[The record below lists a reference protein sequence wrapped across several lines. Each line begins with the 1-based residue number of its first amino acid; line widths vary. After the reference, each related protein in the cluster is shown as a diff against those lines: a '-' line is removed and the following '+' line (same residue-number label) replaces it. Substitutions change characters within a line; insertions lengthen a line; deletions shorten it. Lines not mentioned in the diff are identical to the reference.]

1 MQTNLKHKLD
11 SLDLKERLNGN
22 SLFLHKFSGFSTNST
37 KTSFT
42 IHIVHA
48 LLTTIFI
55 LIIIY
60 AYLVV
65 GSVFNIIN
73 KKVSLTNI
81 NNLNQSIAKI
91 EGDYTKKVSAID
103 ADMISKLGFVK
114 VDQKSFA
121 TRVDD
126 AASLS
131 FLFER

>member
-22 SLFLHKFSGFSTNST
+22 ALFLHKFNGFSTNST
-37 KTSFT
+37 KTSFI

-60 AYLVV
+60 LYLVV
-65 GSVFNIIN
+65 GSIFNIID

-103 ADMISKLGFVK
+103 ADTISKLGFIK
-114 VDQKSFA
+114 ADQKSFA
-121 TRVDD
+121 IRMDD